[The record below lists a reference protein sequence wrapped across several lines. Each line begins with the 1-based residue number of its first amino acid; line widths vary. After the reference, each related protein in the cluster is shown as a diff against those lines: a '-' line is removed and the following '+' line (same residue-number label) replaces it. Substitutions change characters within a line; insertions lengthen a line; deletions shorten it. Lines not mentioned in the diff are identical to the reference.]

1 MYDNNTEL
9 LSMVNMDKRLF
20 IKLLLSLF
28 IPTNISGIFAK
39 VAHASL
45 KETDTTIVTE
55 LCQSCIYTDCV
66 DVCPTDAFH
75 QGETM
80 LYINPTECI
89 DCTLCIYECPVGAIY
104 NGEYLINAKGLDYAT
119 KWARINKAQAE
130 KFPVISAVKELGRYD
145 SNQCKDLTA
154 SYKNE
159 TKKSDLKIQD
169 IIQKKEIK
177 NDDCKNIE
185 SRVKNIT
192 AEQLGVKE
200 RIYSESKIVEDLGA
214 DEYDQIE
221 LVMAIEEDFHIRVKD
236 EDSEKIKTVKDV
248 IAIVNSN
255 CNR

>member
-1 MYDNNTEL
+1 M
-9 LSMVNMDKRLF
+9 
-20 IKLLLSLF
+20 
-28 IPTNISGIFAK
+28 
-39 VAHASL
+39 
-45 KETDTTIVTE
+45 
-55 LCQSCIYTDCV
+55 
-66 DVCPTDAFH
+66 
-75 QGETM
+75 
-80 LYINPTECI
+80 
-89 DCTLCIYECPVGAIY
+89 
-104 NGEYLINAKGLDYAT
+104 
-119 KWARINKAQAE
+119 
-130 KFPVISAVKELGRYD
+130 
-145 SNQCKDLTA
+145 
-154 SYKNE
+154 
-159 TKKSDLKIQD
+159 
-169 IIQKKEIK
+169 K